1 MIRYHGVHIVVQ
13 QSRAT
18 QLTNDVAQTACGL
31 ELVHIRRAI
40 WIDAREQRNDFAERM
55 HVFPTQ
61 LDSRHACNRH
71 EVQGVV
77 GRAAGGEQADHAVDD
92 GFFVEQLCQRQIRMI
107 QVDQ

>member
-1 MIRYHGVHIVVQ
+1 MQ
-13 QSRAT
+13 QSGAA
-18 QLTNDVAQTACGL
+18 QLTDNVAQTACGL

-61 LDSRHACNRH
+61 LDPRHACNRH

-77 GRAAGGEQADHAVDD
+77 GRATGGEQADHAVDD
-92 GFFVEQLCQRQIRMI
+92 GFFVEQLRQRQIRMI